1 MATRLH
7 RAIRES
13 ESVKIALFYGS
24 TTGNTEDIAEL
35 IQRSLLHDQLDLY
48 DVAEAPL
55 LHVNDYAHIIMGIPT
70 WDYGE
75 VQSEWEDVWA
85 ELDSLDLN
93 GKKVA
98 LYGLGD
104 QVGYGDWFLDAMGL
118 LHDRLV
124 EQGAEL
130 VGYWPV
136 EGYEFSASKALT
148 EDATHF
154 VGLAIDEDCQ
164 HELTAERVERWCAQI
179 REEFN
184 RG

>member
-1 MATRLH
+1 M
-7 RAIRES
+7 
-13 ESVKIALFYGS
+13 KIALFYGS
-24 TTGNTEDIAEL
+24 TTGNTEDVAERIERTL
-35 IQRSLLHDQLDLY
+35 VEDQIDLY

-55 LHVNDYAHIIMGIPT
+55 LHANEYDQIIMGIPT

-85 ELDSLDLN
+85 ELDSLDLS
-93 GKKVA
+93 GKRIA
-98 LYGLGD
+98 LFGLGD
-104 QVGYGDWFLDAMGL
+104 QVGYGDWFVDAMGL

-124 EQGAEL
+124 ERGAEL

-148 EDATHF
+148 PDAGHF

-164 HELTAERVERWCAQI
+164 HEQTGDRVERWCVQI
-179 REEFN
+179 RGEFE